1 MHKVFS
7 VFDRDHDGSITIQD
21 VEEVMNSLQFL
32 HNELEMPSLEQIRV
46 AFDKFDENS
55 KNDFASLPL
64 SINYLTKFFS
74 SPRKRFN

>member
-1 MHKVFS
+1 MHKVFN

-55 KNDFASLPL
+55 KPK
-64 SINYLTKFFS
+64 LTSKIIS
-74 SPRKRFN
+74 D